1 MRARQTIL
9 EQYSTFLELDDDRP
23 TRWITEPRLQRSMA
37 TLISQN
43 DSDRFWSLYWH
54 RLWKTNPAARLPLGH
69 LTAYLQETC
78 YWAASRTAT
87 QFSNTQ
93 QTLSDCFQIA
103 IIALP
108 KALKGFNP
116 DQGFAL
122 TNYASAIFSSS
133 LRDRLRQ
140 QQEVDICT
148 NWSLLRKLSQ
158 KRLTEA
164 LLSMGL
170 DTKTIDTYL
179 LTWTCFKQQYQPTT
193 AQGSRKLERPDEATW
208 NAIAIQFNLEHR
220 QIPHRTPDQLE
231 TWLNTCVKAAR
242 QYLTPDLVSI
252 NAPKPGQE
260 TREWLDDVAD
270 LTGGESLL
278 SEMIVQEEVQERRD
292 RQTEVSQILSDAI
305 ATTDP
310 EIQQILQLY
319 YAQNLTQ
326 QEIAAQLNIKQ
337 YTISRRLTRAKEIL
351 AKQLAQ
357 WSSDSLHIVLT
368 PALLENMSTVLE
380 DWLHQTYQAN

>member
-37 TLISQN
+37 KLISQN

-54 RLWKTNPAARLPLGH
+54 RLWQTNPAERLPLGH

-122 TNYASAIFSSS
+122 TSYASAIFSSS

-170 DTKTIDTYL
+170 DPKTIDTYL

-220 QIPHRTPDQLE
+220 QSPHRTPDQLE

-278 SEMIVQEEVQERRD
+278 SDMIAQEEVQERRD
-292 RQTEVSQILSDAI
+292 RQTEVSSVLSEAI
-305 ATTDP
+305 TTCDP

-319 YAQNLTQ
+319 YSGNLTQ

-351 AKQLAQ
+351 LKQLAQ

-380 DWLHQTYQAN
+380 DWLHQTYQA

>member
-1 MRARQTIL
+1 MRARQTLL
-9 EQYSTFLELDDDRP
+9 EQYSTFLELDADRP
-23 TRWITEPRLQRSMA
+23 TRWLTEPRLQRSMEKC
-37 TLISQN
+37 LPQSE
-43 DSDRFWSLYWH
+43 SDRFWSLYWH
-54 RLWKTNPAARLPLGH
+54 RLWSTNPTAPLPLGH

-78 YWAASRTAT
+78 YWAATRTTT
-87 QFSNTQ
+87 QFATTQ

-103 IIALP
+103 LLALP

-116 DQGFAL
+116 DQGFNL
-122 TNYASAIFSSS
+122 TSYASAVFSSS

-148 NWSLLRKLSQ
+148 NWSLLRKISQ

-164 LLSMGL
+164 LQAQGHSREA
-170 DTKTIDTYL
+170 IDRYI

-208 NAIAIQFNLEHR
+208 NAIATQYNQNCQTH
-220 QIPHRTPDQLE
+220 QTPEQLE
-231 TWLNTCVKAAR
+231 TWLNLCVKAIR

-260 TREWLDDVAD
+260 NREWLDDVAD
-270 LTGGESLL
+270 LSGSESLL
-278 SEMIVQEEVQERRD
+278 TDMVAQEEVQERRD
-292 RQTEVSQILSDAI
+292 RQSEVSQVLKDAI

-310 EIQQILQLY
+310 EVQQILQLY
-319 YAQNLTQ
+319 YSGSLTQ

-337 YTISRRLTRAKEIL
+337 YTISRRLTRTKEIL
-351 AKQLAQ
+351 LKQLAK
-357 WSSDSLHIVLT
+357 WSCDSLHIDLT
-368 PALLENMSTVLE
+368 PALLENMGTVLE
-380 DWLHQTYQAN
+380 DWLQQTYQAG